1 MKRKSPE
8 EFDAEL
14 KRACELVERYARSI
28 GKDCEVI
35 FLDDGVQVA
44 LLSWG
49 GDVFDETLYDALKEA
64 RRSADDE

>member
-1 MKRKSPE
+1 MKRKSTK

-14 KRACELVERYARSI
+14 KRACEIVERYARSV
-28 GKDCEVI
+28 GKDCQII

-44 LLSWG
+44 PLSWS

-64 RRSADDE
+64 KKTDDDQ